1 MKSSERETY
10 NLSFTGASL
19 RPELARVVAET
30 YVALGDWDLVK
41 DRVLSTNALQSRC
54 RGGAERMER
63 EMRRRLS
70 KLTPEQLVLLA
81 NATADDRAAL
91 TWLAFVKH
99 VAFAFEF
106 AAEALRDKLALHD
119 PILRHSDYE
128 TYVEMKSVSHVE
140 LSRLSGTSRYKAR
153 QVLVHI
159 LAEAGLLR
167 AGDGL
172 GLIERPVLSPSVR
185 SAIVSDDPRWLAGFL
200 VPDAEIASL

>member
-41 DRVLSTNALQSRC
+41 DRVLSTNALQSRS
-54 RGGAERMER
+54 RGGAERLER
-63 EMRRRLS
+63 EMRRRLRN
-70 KLTPEQLVLLA
+70 LTMEQITMLA
-81 NATADDRAAL
+81 DATADDRAAL

-106 AAEALRDKLALHD
+106 AAEVLRDKLALHD

-128 TYVEMKSVSHVE
+128 TYVEMKTVYHAELTE
-140 LSRLSGTSRYKAR
+140 LSSTSRYKTR

-185 SAIVSDDPRWLAGFL
+185 SAIVIDDPRWLAGFL